1 MSLKPT
7 SGLNGLEGI
16 EEGDGEK
23 RSKFKGGPS
32 IGGPDTETI
41 KEDVEKEKKKGK
53 NEKNLK
59 KVLRKLCAKRLRHTY
74 RDPTDICMDFLVY
87 EVEFAIE
94 IISEN
99 LRIIHLPMNFKKQLN
114 SKILETLG
122 KAVAYLE
129 FIRSRRYHFLGIY
142 AELLANDKVM
152 IGGVEIGIRDYL
164 QEQNYSFGI
173 ADFDIMASSFAVFEA
188 LGIEKTFNISSSI
201 FFPEYLQFLDIGG
214 KPIDVTQYQ
223 IPDSS
228 TAAPRVWKDGVA
240 IYQEEKYLKHSNYWK
255 KILLNDTSKAF
266 FEAGNFGVQP
276 PNMEDLFKKIKL
288 HFVNQHPLGIFKT
301 FPLHEKIIYI
311 GGIHVEEKKIL
322 TEKLKKLNNKKSRDP
337 LDLGSSSVSSDFGL
351 PPFLGLPPDS
361 SSVSRECIVLVS
373 FGTVKQSQ
381 KLNRENIEIM
391 FDRFNRHSICKFIVR
406 VEENLLPENYNKN
419 KIKVTDKFINQQEI
433 LCNIYLI

>member
-1 MSLKPT
+1 M
-7 SGLNGLEGI
+7 
-16 EEGDGEK
+16 
-23 RSKFKGGPS
+23 
-32 IGGPDTETI
+32 
-41 KEDVEKEKKKGK
+41 V
-53 NEKNLK
+53 
-59 KVLRKLCAKRLRHTY
+59 
-74 RDPTDICMDFLVY
+74 DFLVY

-99 LRIIHLPMNFKKQLN
+99 LRIIHLPMNIKKQLN
-114 SKILETLG
+114 NKILETLG

-129 FIRSRRYHFLGIY
+129 FTRSRRYHFLGIY
-142 AELLANDKVM
+142 AELLANDKFT

-223 IPDSS
+223 IPDTSA
-228 TAAPRVWKDGVA
+228 AAPRVWKDGVA

-322 TEKLKKLNNKKSRDP
+322 TEKLKKLNNKK
-337 LDLGSSSVSSDFGL
+337 
-351 PPFLGLPPDS
+351 
-361 SSVSRECIVLVS
+361 RECIVLVS

-419 KIKVTDKFINQQEI
+419 KNKIKVTDKFIKQQEI

>member
-1 MSLKPT
+1 M
-7 SGLNGLEGI
+7 
-16 EEGDGEK
+16 
-23 RSKFKGGPS
+23 
-32 IGGPDTETI
+32 
-41 KEDVEKEKKKGK
+41 V
-53 NEKNLK
+53 
-59 KVLRKLCAKRLRHTY
+59 
-74 RDPTDICMDFLVY
+74 DFLVY

-99 LRIIHLPMNFKKQLN
+99 LRIIHLPMNIKKQLN
-114 SKILETLG
+114 NKILETLG

-129 FIRSRRYHFLGIY
+129 FTRSRRYHFLGIY

-223 IPDSS
+223 IPDTS

-276 PNMEDLFKKIKL
+276 PNMEDLFKK
-288 HFVNQHPLGIFKT
+288 N
-301 FPLHEKIIYI
+301 
-311 GGIHVEEKKIL
+311 
-322 TEKLKKLNNKKSRDP
+322 
-337 LDLGSSSVSSDFGL
+337 
-351 PPFLGLPPDS
+351 
-361 SSVSRECIVLVS
+361 
-373 FGTVKQSQ
+373 
-381 KLNRENIEIM
+381 
-391 FDRFNRHSICKFIVR
+391 
-406 VEENLLPENYNKN
+406 
-419 KIKVTDKFINQQEI
+419 
-433 LCNIYLI
+433 